1 MIRRVKHAIRWVA
14 VGAGLAYLFDPER
27 GSARREA
34 LRARTLQLVDR
45 AKGSAAQLRADA
57 DEVLTP
63 AGGPESTSAPN
74 GRSATPAA
82 SGAAA
87 S

>member
-1 MIRRVKHAIRWVA
+1 MIRRAKHAFRWVA

-34 LRARTLQLVDR
+34 LRTRALQLVDR

-63 AGGPESTSAPN
+63 SGGAESTGAPN
-74 GRSATPAA
+74 GRSATPAS
-82 SGAAA
+82 SGAAGA
-87 S
+87 